1 MGCLPDARHPM
12 GRAGAKGDICFSLPV
27 VRQRYQPYGRQGI
40 APRARDRPL
49 GCLFSWRDSQS
60 SAPPPPHPQ
69 PHQHDQNHKHHR
81 PRCTQRLPSQQPP
94 TSALPPDSPATKTP
108 SRRSSR
114 RAAPTFTWVM
124 FRVSRLW
131 WPSPTPSRNNGSR
144 SLTWSRA
151 CRLTLPPVMRVPLC
165 RVCLIGSSSL
175 RSPQPSEP
183 TSLTST
189 RLASPYRTSAPAS
202 TSRKTPSS
210 AFASRLAS
218 LNGSAA
224 SMSLKAT
231 RPNQCTPLASPS

>member
-165 RVCLIGSSSL
+165 RAYLIGSSSL
-175 RSPQPSEP
+175 RSPRPSEP

-189 RLASPYRTSAPAS
+189 RLASPCRTSARAS
-202 TSRKTPSS
+202 TSRRTRSS
-210 AFASRLAS
+210 AFASRLAFPS
-218 LNGSAA
+218 GSAA
-224 SMSLKAT
+224 SMSRKAT
-231 RPNQCTPLASPS
+231 RPK

>member
-1 MGCLPDARHPM
+1 MNTDCDQTRLHSAIGHRTPNEVHQDMGENQDGSLNHNSS
-12 GRAGAKGDICFSLPV
+12 FSLPSTK
-27 VRQRYQPYGRQGI
+27 PI
-40 APRARDRPL
+40 AVNAHLDQASTAATSR
-49 GCLFSWRDSQS
+49 S
-60 SAPPPPHPQ
+60 SAHPNQ
-69 PHQHDQNHKHHR
+69 AAAR
-81 PRCTQRLPSQQPP
+81 TTATQLPGNQ
-94 TSALPPDSPATKTP
+94 KP
-108 SRRSSR
+108 SRRNSR

-151 CRLTLPPVMRVPLC
+151 YRLTLPPVMRVPLC
-165 RVCLIGSSSL
+165 RVYLIGSSSL
-175 RSPQPSEP
+175 RSPQPNEP

-210 AFASRLAS
+210 ACASRLAS
-218 LNGSAA
+218 LNGSAV

>member
-131 WPSPTPSRNNGSR
+131 WPSRNTPPTPPLNFVRLPLESLTGPSSRNVARPSVSANAWWSCTCRDARPDTWRAR
-144 SLTWSRA
+144 S
-151 CRLTLPPVMRVPLC
+151 
-165 RVCLIGSSSL
+165 
-175 RSPQPSEP
+175 
-183 TSLTST
+183 
-189 RLASPYRTSAPAS
+189 ASVAP
-202 TSRKTPSS
+202 R
-210 AFASRLAS
+210 
-218 LNGSAA
+218 
-224 SMSLKAT
+224 
-231 RPNQCTPLASPS
+231 C

>member
-131 WPSPTPSRNNGSR
+131 WPWLNTPPTPLLSFVRLPLDSLAGPSSRNVARPSVSANAWWSCTSR
-144 SLTWSRA
+144 DARPDTWRA
-151 CRLTLPPVMRVPLC
+151 
-165 RVCLIGSSSL
+165 
-175 RSPQPSEP
+175 
-183 TSLTST
+183 
-189 RLASPYRTSAPAS
+189 RLASAAP
-202 TSRKTPSS
+202 R
-210 AFASRLAS
+210 
-218 LNGSAA
+218 
-224 SMSLKAT
+224 
-231 RPNQCTPLASPS
+231 C

>member
-1 MGCLPDARHPM
+1 MHSGRDSKVMGCLPDARHPM

-144 SLTWSRA
+144 S
-151 CRLTLPPVMRVPLC
+151 
-165 RVCLIGSSSL
+165 
-175 RSPQPSEP
+175 
-183 TSLTST
+183 ST
-189 RLASPYRTSAPAS
+189 
-202 TSRKTPSS
+202 
-210 AFASRLAS
+210 
-218 LNGSAA
+218 
-224 SMSLKAT
+224 
-231 RPNQCTPLASPS
+231 